1 VGQNI
6 ILLWSTPE
14 LTLGTIEL
22 LAWSAVIYSLTE
34 ALSEN
39 TSVYVARAL
48 RTSLSAAVKL
58 MSSRVWRP
66 RVVQSLMLAESV
78 EDIGAAFVVKDSSGQ
93 KLGYG
98 GATLLFVTAPGGLRL

>member
-6 ILLWSTPE
+6 ILLRSTPE
-14 LTLGTIEL
+14 LTLETIEL
-22 LAWSAVIYSLTE
+22 RAWSAVIYSLAE

-66 RVVQSLMLAESV
+66 RVVQTLMLAGIIFGLAASGDRGQRGEAAGVV
-78 EDIGAAFVVKDSSGQ
+78 EA
-93 KLGYG
+93 
-98 GATLLFVTAPGGLRL
+98 